1 MKTTLGIELS
11 QCAVIAAMFL
21 AAALLWQ
28 AAPERIPVHWNIA
41 GEVDRYG
48 GKLEGLLGIPAMTL
62 GLYLLLR
69 YLPLLDPGYANY
81 RRFAKAYTVIRVLL
95 VLFMAAIYGVILAA
109 TFGRPVAVSIVVP
122 LLVGVLFVVL
132 GNFMGKIRPNWFV
145 GVRTPWTLS
154 SKLSWT
160 KTHRLAGWLFIAMG
174 IVLAASGFVRQ
185 GWAVFGAFGFLG
197 ACVVWM
203 IVYSYLVWRKD
214 PDRVPPAGTM
224 PNDDATVS
232 GSPPL

>member
-1 MKTTLGIELS
+1 
-11 QCAVIAAMFL
+11 MFL

-28 AAPERIPVHWNIA
+28 AAPEQIPMHWNIA
-41 GEVDRYG
+41 GAVDRYG

-69 YLPLLDPGYANY
+69 FLPRLDPGYANY
-81 RRFAKAYTVIRVLL
+81 QRFAKAYTVIRVLL
-95 VLFMAAIYGVILAA
+95 VLFMAAIYAVILAA
-109 TFGRPVAVSIVVP
+109 TFGWRVDVGIVVP
-122 LLVGVLFVVL
+122 AMVGLLFVVL

-174 IVLAASGFVRQ
+174 VALAASGFTRQ
-185 GWAVFGAFGFLG
+185 AWAVFGAFGFLG
-197 ACVVWM
+197 ACVAWM

-214 PDRVPPAGTM
+214 PDRVPPAGTT
-224 PNDDATVS
+224 PNDDATAPGV
-232 GSPPL
+232 PPL